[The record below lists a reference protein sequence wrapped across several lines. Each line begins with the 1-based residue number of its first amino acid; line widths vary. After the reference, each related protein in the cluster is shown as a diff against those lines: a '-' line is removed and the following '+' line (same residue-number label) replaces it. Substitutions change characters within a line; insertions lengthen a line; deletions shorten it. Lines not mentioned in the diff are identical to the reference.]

1 MSNLLYFIILGA
13 LFYLMIRKGGCGMGM
28 GHGHGKQGQDRSHG
42 ENHVLPKE
50 AGDGTK
56 RKDPVCGMDVDID
69 SAEQIHPYNGRTYFF
84 CSETCRAKFVDSPE
98 KFLAARQKDA
108 GCC

>member
-1 MSNLLYFIILGA
+1 MTNILYFIILGV

-28 GHGHGKQGQDRSHG
+28 GHGHGNQGQDHSHG
-42 ENHVLPKE
+42 ESHALPKG
-50 AGDGTK
+50 GDGTK

-69 SAEQIHPYNGRTYFF
+69 SARFISFYKDRTFYF
-84 CSETCRAKFVDSPE
+84 CSEDCKGKFEGTPAEFIE
-98 KFLAARQKDA
+98 KEGKKG